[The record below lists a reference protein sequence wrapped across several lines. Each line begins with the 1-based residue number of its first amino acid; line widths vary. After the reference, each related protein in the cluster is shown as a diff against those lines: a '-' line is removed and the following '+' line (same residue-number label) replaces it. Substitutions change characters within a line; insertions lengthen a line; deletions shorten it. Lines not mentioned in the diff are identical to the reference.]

1 MKERFTDLLA
11 LRLVI
16 ALGVVCFAVLNFI
29 VPLWATSFAIGWGVA
44 LLGNWWNWDNLQKL
58 TDCAVS
64 RRKAQQIA
72 LSGYLANLLLMIISL
87 GVGGYLGLNLFAIA
101 GGLLVSKLTFISE
114 EFLRKV
120 FVRV

>member
-16 ALGVVCFAVLNFI
+16 ALGVVCFAVLNFLDPFLAI
-29 VPLWATSFAIGWGVA
+29 SFALGWGVA
-44 LLGNWWNWDNLQKL
+44 LLGNWWNWENLQKL
-58 TDCAVS
+58 TDS
-64 RRKAQQIA
+64 RINRRKAQQIA
-72 LSGYLANLLLMIISL
+72 LNGYLANFLLMMTVL
-87 GVGGYLGLNLFAIA
+87 GVGGYWGLNLLAIA
-101 GGLLVSKLTFISE
+101 GGLLVSKLTFVSE